1 LWNSAISNTNAFDI
15 TRDTLLATLLT
26 LAVIEHWF
34 LVLPV
39 PAEAMWNWA
48 LGGRVAKNTDDIKK
62 ASAPTTLARSV
73 TR

>member
-1 LWNSAISNTNAFDI
+1 M
-15 TRDTLLATLLT
+15 TRPHRLLALSVLSGATLLT

-48 LGGRVAKNTDDIKK
+48 LGGRATKNADDIKK
-62 ASAPTTLARSV
+62 TSAPTTLARSA

>member
-1 LWNSAISNTNAFDI
+1 
-15 TRDTLLATLLT
+15 
-26 LAVIEHWF
+26 VIEHWF

-48 LGGRVAKNTDDIKK
+48 LGGRAAKNIDSSKK
-62 ASAPTTLARSV
+62 ASTPTTLARSA